1 MSLYSAWAFQIIIFQ
16 IFLKIFVW
24 SNMAKFYDFQI
35 KKKNFILYLY
45 LHLYRQV
52 SNTDLIKRIGAVLQF
67 NVCPSDTYS
76 QMKNFD

>member
-1 MSLYSAWAFQIIIFQ
+1 
-16 IFLKIFVW
+16 
-24 SNMAKFYDFQI
+24 MAKCYDFQI
-35 KKKNFILYLY
+35 KKKNFIMYLY

-76 QMKNFD
+76 QMKYFD

>member
-35 KKKNFILYLY
+35 KKKEFYFVSLSSFISTGVKYGL
-45 LHLYRQV
+45 
-52 SNTDLIKRIGAVLQF
+52 D
-67 NVCPSDTYS
+67 
-76 QMKNFD
+76 